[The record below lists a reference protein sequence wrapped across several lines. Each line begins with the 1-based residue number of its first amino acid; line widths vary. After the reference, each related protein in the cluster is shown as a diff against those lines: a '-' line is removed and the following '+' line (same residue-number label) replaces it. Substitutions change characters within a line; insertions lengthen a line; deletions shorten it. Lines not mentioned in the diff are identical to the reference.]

1 MVATLTAYDD
11 ELPALYSNGIRAV
24 VYCLTSRQMRQ
35 FTSLR
40 ALPFNVFR
48 WWTAAAATARG
59 PSVMEELSF
68 SVGRYQTLEE
78 LLASRTRALE
88 LRVAWRRIRRSAPR
102 CLECGSVKIT
112 PLARSQTHSGNDKWT
127 LREHPDCG
135 GIVTVLEQMVLALD
149 RRWLR

>member
-1 MVATLTAYDD
+1 MPDGSTVTIQHTFVWCAACREVRWGEELADLAALEHDLVAT
-11 ELPALYSNGIRAV
+11 
-24 VYCLTSRQMRQ
+24 
-35 FTSLR
+35 
-40 ALPFNVFR
+40 
-48 WWTAAAATARG
+48 TARE
-59 PSVMEELSF
+59 PSIMEELSF

-88 LRVAWRRIRRSAPR
+88 LRVAWRRIRTSAPR

-149 RRWLR
+149 RRWLRYSPEGERRQAA